1 MHIHLL
7 LFLSM
12 PKSTRNRRNRAR
24 NTSAPYAQR
33 MPQIT
38 ANPVNSQTCRFG
50 GNLTVSGA
58 TESVIT
64 ISAQELM
71 FYPGAIATSS
81 TTYYSIA
88 QAIRL
93 KSVDVWCTPVINGS
107 SGAAVSTVS
116 VGVAWY
122 SGNQAATG
130 RVQTDTSL
138 SYASPCFVHATPER
152 AALTSF
158 WVNNGGNAAMFDLI
172 VNATVAG
179 NVTVFLAIDIHLDWV
194 ASNQSYSLLSKTSA
208 STMTVGTMVY
218 PPLDG
223 PGGSFSRMA
232 LPAVS

>member
-1 MHIHLL
+1 
-7 LFLSM
+7 
-12 PKSTRNRRNRAR
+12 
-24 NTSAPYAQR
+24 

-38 ANPVNSQTCRFG
+38 ANPINSMTARFG

-64 ISAQELM
+64 IGAQQLL
-71 FYPGAIATSS
+71 FLPGGIATSS
-81 TTYYSIA
+81 STYYSIA
-88 QAIRL
+88 QAIRI

-107 SGAAVSTVS
+107 SGSAMSTVS

-122 SGNQAATG
+122 SANQAASG

-152 AALTSF
+152 SALTSF
-158 WVNNGGNAAMFDLI
+158 WVNNVGNAAMFDLI

-179 NVTVFLAIDIHLDWV
+179 NVTVFLGIDVKFDWV
-194 ASNQSYSLLSKTSA
+194 TSNQSYPLLSKTSA
-208 STMTVGTMVY
+208 STLTVGTVVY

-223 PGGSFSRMA
+223 PGGAFSRMA